1 MSDQS
6 RLILSPDVPIDALEG
21 AAERAG
27 WEKVMDDPR
36 DGNRPHR
43 VAWEGPWEDLRVYYI
58 DDHLIGVPYLI
69 VRGPDS
75 ERALEDV
82 METLPSHTLDPAIMN
97 ALAARESE
105 DKKTAIRRIGVLSGA
120 AEPDPAVLALFDAA
134 FIDPDPEV
142 RRAAIGA
149 ATYPAWR
156 EFEPRLEIL
165 VEHDEDESVRDL
177 AQRAL
182 AAFRANEWA

>member
-1 MSDQS
+1 M
-6 RLILSPDVPIDALEG
+6 PIDALEG
-21 AAERAG
+21 AAQRAG

-149 ATYPAWR
+149 ATYPAVARVRAAPGDPRRARRRR
-156 EFEPRLEIL
+156 ERARPRPAGAGL
-165 VEHDEDESVRDL
+165 VSR
-177 AQRAL
+177 QRMGVI
-182 AAFRANEWA
+182 RSS

>member
-1 MSDQS
+1 M
-6 RLILSPDVPIDALEG
+6 
-21 AAERAG
+21 
-27 WEKVMDDPR
+27 
-36 DGNRPHR
+36 
-43 VAWEGPWEDLRVYYI
+43 EDLRVYYI

-142 RRAAIGA
+142 RRARDRRRHLPGLAGVRAALGDPRRARRRRARARPRPAGA
-149 ATYPAWR
+149 GRVSR
-156 EFEPRLEIL
+156 ER
-165 VEHDEDESVRDL
+165 VGVTRSS
-177 AQRAL
+177 
-182 AAFRANEWA
+182 